1 MTLYIAERLAEML
14 GIQRSTVQ
22 QLVRAGEFGPTVNVA
37 RKHLVTEDG
46 LRRLST
52 TKLEYPLV
60 FKGGDAVMICSRK
73 KMVQRQ
79 VLNVLLDAQKN
90 MASTEKVDARG
101 LVYLSRFLL
110 RLLEKLDDELVQ
122 LSTEEKQ

>member
-1 MTLYIAERLAEML
+1 
-14 GIQRSTVQ
+14 
-22 QLVRAGEFGPTVNVA
+22 
-37 RKHLVTEDG
+37 
-46 LRRLST
+46 
-52 TKLEYPLV
+52 
-60 FKGGDAVMICSRK
+60 MICSRK

-79 VLNVLLDAQKN
+79 VLYTLLDAQKN
-90 MASTEKVDARG
+90 MASDEKADARG

>member
-1 MTLYIAERLAEML
+1 
-14 GIQRSTVQ
+14 
-22 QLVRAGEFGPTVNVA
+22 
-37 RKHLVTEDG
+37 
-46 LRRLST
+46 
-52 TKLEYPLV
+52 
-60 FKGGDAVMICSRK
+60 MICSRK

-79 VLNVLLDAQKN
+79 VLYTLLDAQKN
-90 MASTEKVDARG
+90 MASAKKVDARG

>member
-1 MTLYIAERLAEML
+1 
-14 GIQRSTVQ
+14 
-22 QLVRAGEFGPTVNVA
+22 
-37 RKHLVTEDG
+37 
-46 LRRLST
+46 
-52 TKLEYPLV
+52 
-60 FKGGDAVMICSRK
+60 MICSRK

-79 VLNVLLDAQKN
+79 VLYTLLDAQKN

-122 LSTEEKQ
+122 LSTEEKQSL

>member
-1 MTLYIAERLAEML
+1 
-14 GIQRSTVQ
+14 
-22 QLVRAGEFGPTVNVA
+22 
-37 RKHLVTEDG
+37 
-46 LRRLST
+46 
-52 TKLEYPLV
+52 
-60 FKGGDAVMICSRK
+60 MICSRK

-79 VLNVLLDAQKN
+79 VLYTLLDAQKN
-90 MASTEKVDARG
+90 IASAEKVDARG

>member
-1 MTLYIAERLAEML
+1 
-14 GIQRSTVQ
+14 
-22 QLVRAGEFGPTVNVA
+22 
-37 RKHLVTEDG
+37 
-46 LRRLST
+46 
-52 TKLEYPLV
+52 
-60 FKGGDAVMICSRK
+60 MICSRK

-79 VLNVLLDAQKN
+79 VLYTLLDAQKN
-90 MASTEKVDARG
+90 MASAEKVDVRG

>member
-1 MTLYIAERLAEML
+1 
-14 GIQRSTVQ
+14 
-22 QLVRAGEFGPTVNVA
+22 
-37 RKHLVTEDG
+37 
-46 LRRLST
+46 
-52 TKLEYPLV
+52 
-60 FKGGDAVMICSRK
+60 MICSRK

-79 VLNVLLDAQKN
+79 VLNVPLDAQKN

>member
-1 MTLYIAERLAEML
+1 
-14 GIQRSTVQ
+14 
-22 QLVRAGEFGPTVNVA
+22 
-37 RKHLVTEDG
+37 
-46 LRRLST
+46 
-52 TKLEYPLV
+52 
-60 FKGGDAVMICSRK
+60 MICSRK

-90 MASTEKVDARG
+90 MASAEKVDARG

-122 LSTEEKQ
+122 LSTEEKQSL

>member
-1 MTLYIAERLAEML
+1 
-14 GIQRSTVQ
+14 
-22 QLVRAGEFGPTVNVA
+22 
-37 RKHLVTEDG
+37 
-46 LRRLST
+46 
-52 TKLEYPLV
+52 
-60 FKGGDAVMICSRK
+60 MICSRK

-79 VLNVLLDAQKN
+79 VLCTLLDAQKN
-90 MASTEKVDARG
+90 MASAEKVDARG

>member
-1 MTLYIAERLAEML
+1 
-14 GIQRSTVQ
+14 
-22 QLVRAGEFGPTVNVA
+22 
-37 RKHLVTEDG
+37 
-46 LRRLST
+46 
-52 TKLEYPLV
+52 
-60 FKGGDAVMICSRK
+60 MICSRQ

>member
-1 MTLYIAERLAEML
+1 
-14 GIQRSTVQ
+14 
-22 QLVRAGEFGPTVNVA
+22 
-37 RKHLVTEDG
+37 
-46 LRRLST
+46 
-52 TKLEYPLV
+52 
-60 FKGGDAVMICSRK
+60 MICSRK

-110 RLLEKLDDELVQ
+110 RPKFFI
-122 LSTEEKQ
+122 

>member
-1 MTLYIAERLAEML
+1 
-14 GIQRSTVQ
+14 
-22 QLVRAGEFGPTVNVA
+22 
-37 RKHLVTEDG
+37 
-46 LRRLST
+46 
-52 TKLEYPLV
+52 
-60 FKGGDAVMICSRK
+60 MICSRK

-101 LVYLSRFLL
+101 LVYLSHFLL

-122 LSTEEKQ
+122 LSTEENQ

>member
-1 MTLYIAERLAEML
+1 
-14 GIQRSTVQ
+14 
-22 QLVRAGEFGPTVNVA
+22 
-37 RKHLVTEDG
+37 
-46 LRRLST
+46 
-52 TKLEYPLV
+52 
-60 FKGGDAVMICSRK
+60 MICSRQ

-79 VLNVLLDAQKN
+79 ILNVLLDAQKN

>member
-1 MTLYIAERLAEML
+1 
-14 GIQRSTVQ
+14 
-22 QLVRAGEFGPTVNVA
+22 
-37 RKHLVTEDG
+37 
-46 LRRLST
+46 
-52 TKLEYPLV
+52 
-60 FKGGDAVMICSRK
+60 MICSRK

-101 LVYLSRFLL
+101 LVYLRRFLL

>member
-1 MTLYIAERLAEML
+1 
-14 GIQRSTVQ
+14 
-22 QLVRAGEFGPTVNVA
+22 
-37 RKHLVTEDG
+37 
-46 LRRLST
+46 
-52 TKLEYPLV
+52 
-60 FKGGDAVMICSRK
+60 MICSRK

-90 MASTEKVDARG
+90 MASAEKVDARG